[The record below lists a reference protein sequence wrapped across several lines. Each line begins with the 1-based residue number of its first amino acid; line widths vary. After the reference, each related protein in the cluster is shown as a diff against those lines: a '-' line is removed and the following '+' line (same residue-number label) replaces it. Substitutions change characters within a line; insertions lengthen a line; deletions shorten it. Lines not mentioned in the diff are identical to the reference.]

1 MNNRAQYLF
10 AAVIALCVVL
20 DMRFNDARIGI
31 FLARKFLDLITVVAF
46 WR

>member
-20 DMRFNDARIGI
+20 DVLFNDARIGI
-31 FLARKFLDLITVVAF
+31 FLAQKFLDLIALVSF